1 MLRVKRLLF
10 SHTAAT
16 SNSMITIEETIVVD
30 EAGHAT
36 FTLPP
41 SIKPGLHRAVLQ
53 IDDAVEKPAPGD
65 HSKLIGLWKGKIGFH
80 PGWDEPV
87 DDFREY
93 LE

>member
-1 MLRVKRLLF
+1 MPRGKRLLF
-10 SHTAAT
+10 SHAAA
-16 SNSMITIEETIVVD
+16 SSKPVITIEETIVVD

-53 IDDAVEKPAPGD
+53 IDDAEEKAAPGD
-65 HSKLIGLWKGKIGFH
+65 HSKLIGLWKGKIGFQ